1 MIRRTLLIIALIV
14 AALGIYAGAAWLN
27 LLGRLHPAGEIEGA
41 PIPATVKANRATRV
55 LAAARDIRAAD
66 SKRILFG
73 DLHVHTTYSIDAF
86 MQAIPLM
93 GGEGA
98 HPPAD
103 ACDFARYCSAVDFFS
118 ITDHAEAM
126 SPRKWRE
133 TIASTRQC
141 NAIAGDPANPDVV
154 SFLGWE
160 WTNKDPDRDR
170 HFGHKNV
177 ILKDLA
183 ENQVPSRPIA
193 APGMQLDAMT
203 GRGGFLPKTRLLMT
217 MAAMDVGHRQFYYD
231 LMAEL
236 SDVTAVPLCPAG
248 VAVRDLPDA
257 CREVAYTPAE
267 LYSKLDEWG
276 FPAIV
281 IPHGNAWGWTSPPN
295 YSWDNQL
302 SNGNHDPSMQ
312 TLIEAYSGHGN
323 SEEYRE
329 WRTFEEKPDGTFA
342 CPEPS
347 EGYTSECWQAGEII
361 RERCLADGEDAD
373 ECERRML
380 AARQHYVN
388 GGAIG
393 LLAIPGVTPEELL
406 DAGQCT
412 DCYLPAASYRP
423 GGSTQYALAIRNF
436 DDPDEPVGFR
446 FGLIASSDNHKA
458 RAGTGY
464 KEIGRR
470 GMADVNGSDDPDNPV
485 TNMLMRRREKRSVS
499 VNVIPGSALGN
510 RTFFE
515 RNASFQYT
523 GGLVAVHA
531 VGRDRG
537 SIWDALERREVY
549 GTSGPRILLW
559 FDLLTPG
566 DELPMGSQ
574 VVTAQAPRFRVRAV
588 GSFKQKP
595 GCPPHALAGLPE
607 RRIEN
612 LCFGECYHPSDERH
626 LITRIEVV
634 RIRPQRRPG
643 EPVAALVEDPWQSLS
658 CPPDPAG
665 CSIEFVDPDFPRARR
680 DTVYYVRALQESTPQ
695 INAAN
700 LRCTYDDTGRCVEV
714 DPCYASYPTPGDDLC
729 LAAAEARAFSSP
741 IFVDYGGR

>member
-1 MIRRTLLIIALIV
+1 MMIKRTILVIMVFVV
-14 AALGIYAGAAWLN
+14 AFGIYAGAAWLN
-27 LLGRLHPAGEIEGA
+27 LLGHLHPAGEIEGEA
-41 PIPATVKANRATRV
+41 IPATVKADRA
-55 LAAARDIRAAD
+55 IRALAT
-66 SKRILFG
+66 KREDPAGDTRQILFG
-73 DLHVHTTYSIDAF
+73 DLHVHTTFSIDAF

-118 ITDHAEAM
+118 ITDHAESM

-133 TIASTRQC
+133 TITSTRQC
-141 NAIAGDPANPDVV
+141 NAVAGDPDNPDVV

-160 WTNKDPDRDR
+160 WTNKDLDRDQ

-177 ILKDLA
+177 ILRDLA
-183 ENQVPSRPIA
+183 ENEIPARPIA
-193 APGMQLDAMT
+193 GPGMQLNSMT
-203 GRGGFLPKTRLLMT
+203 GGGGFLPKTAQLMT
-217 MAAMDVGHRQFYYD
+217 MATMDLDNRQFYYD

-236 SDVTAVPLCPAG
+236 TDVTAVPLCPVG
-248 VAVRDLPDA
+248 VPVRDLPEA
-257 CREVAYTPAE
+257 CREVAYTPGE
-267 LYSKLDEWG
+267 LYSKLNEWG
-276 FPAIV
+276 FPSIV

-295 YSWDNQL
+295 YAWDNQL
-302 SNGNHDPSMQ
+302 ANGNHDPSRQ

-329 WRTFEEKPDGTFA
+329 WRTFEESADGSFG
-342 CPEPS
+342 CPAPS
-347 EGYTSECWQAGEII
+347 GGYTPECWQAGEII
-361 RERCLADGEDAD
+361 RERCLAEGIDPG

-380 AARQHYVN
+380 TARQHYVN

-406 DAGQCT
+406 DAGQCS

-436 DDPDEPVGFR
+436 DNSDAPLGFR

-470 GMADVNGSDDPDNPV
+470 GMADVNGSDDPDNP
-485 TNMLMRRREKRSVS
+485 MFSMFMKRQERRSVS
-499 VNVIPGSALGN
+499 VNVIPGSALGA
-510 RTFFE
+510 RASFE

-523 GGLVAVHA
+523 GGLVAVHSA
-531 VGRDRG
+531 GRDRS

-559 FDLLTPG
+559 FDMLTG
-566 DELPMGSQ
+566 AGELPMGGEI
-574 VVTAQAPRFRVRAV
+574 VTNQSPRFRVRAV

-595 GCPPHALAGLPE
+595 GCPPHSLVGLSGE
-607 RRIEN
+607 RIGR

-626 LITRIEVV
+626 LITRIDVV
-634 RIRPQRRPG
+634 RIRPQLRPG
-643 EPVAALVEDPWQSLS
+643 EPLEPLVEDPWQTLS
-658 CPPDPAG
+658 CRPDPAG
-665 CSIEFVDPDFPRARR
+665 CTVEFVDPDFALARR
-680 DTVYYVRALQESTPQ
+680 DTVYYVRALQEPTPQ

-700 LRCTYDDTGRCVEV
+700 LRCTYDDSGNCVAV
-714 DPCYASYPTPGDDLC
+714 NPCYSGYPTPGDDLC
-729 LAAAEARAFSSP
+729 VADAEARAFSSP
-741 IFVDYGGR
+741 IFVDYGR